1 MVVKAAD
8 IAIVRLGDGA
18 LSLEQ
23 IVAVARHGARL
34 EFSEE
39 YERRVE
45 AASALVDT
53 FLDENRVIYGVT
65 TGFGDNYK
73 KTIDPADARKLQ
85 ENIIISHAVSIG
97 APLPDE
103 QVRAIQVVMLAQ
115 LGQGHSGTALTT
127 LELIRQLLNV
137 GVSPVVPGEG
147 SVGYLAL
154 EAHMALVLIGRG
166 RAVVDGE
173 ILPGAEALRRKGLAP
188 VVLKAKEGL
197 TLTNGIASVTGIASL
212 VAHDAQRLSLT
223 ADVVGALSFEAL
235 RGTTRAYDARVQALR
250 RHPEQAAAA
259 RNLLRILEGSSLAE
273 RHRDHRV
280 QDPYL
285 LRAMPQLH
293 GAVKRSF
300 ADASRVVEE
309 ALESVGDNPVLFGDG
324 RGGGDAVMVG
334 NFDATFVGLATDG
347 IKAAAAVL
355 AQHSERRTDR
365 MVNSAF
371 SELPPFLAPD
381 PGLNNGLMIPQYTA
395 AALVMEMR
403 GEVSPASV
411 DSVPTSANQEDPVSN
426 AYLATQQAYRAM
438 HKLTYILAIEVVA
451 AAQAVDLLD
460 LPHQSSPALQGVRQ
474 LVRTEIPFAAE
485 DREFGEDIVKAAE
498 MLVSDALLDMVE
510 STIGPL
516 E

>member
-1 MVVKAAD
+1 MAVRAPH
-8 IAIVRLGDGA
+8 IAVVRLGDGA

-23 IVAVARHGARL
+23 IVAVARHGARV
-34 EFSEE
+34 EFSDE

-73 KTIDPADARKLQ
+73 ETIDPADARKLQ
-85 ENIIISHAVSIG
+85 ENIIISHAVSVG
-97 APLPDE
+97 APIPDE
-103 QVRAIQVVMLAQ
+103 QVRAIQLVMLAQ
-115 LGQGHSGTALTT
+115 LGQGHSGTALAT
-127 LELIRQLLNV
+127 LELIRQLLNM
-137 GVSPVVPGEG
+137 GISPAVPGEG

-173 ILPGAEALRRKGLAP
+173 VLSGAEALRHAGLEP

-212 VAHDAQRLSLT
+212 VAYDARRLSLT
-223 ADVVGALSFEAL
+223 ADVVGSLSFEAL

-259 RNLLRILEGSSLAE
+259 RNLLRILEDSPLAE

-300 ADASRVVEE
+300 ADASCVVEE

-324 RGGGDAVMVG
+324 QGGGEAVMVG
-334 NFDATFVGLATDG
+334 NFDATFVGLAMDG
-347 IKAAAAVL
+347 TKAAAAVL

-371 SELPPFLAPD
+371 SELPPFLAPN

-403 GEVSPASV
+403 GEVSPATV

-426 AYLATQQAYRAM
+426 AYLATQQAFRAM
-438 HKLTYILAIEVVA
+438 HKLNYVLAIELVA
-451 AAQAVDLLD
+451 AAQAVDLLG
-460 LPHQSSPALQGVRQ
+460 LPQQSSPVLLGVRR
-474 LVRTEIPFAAE
+474 LVRTVIPFAE
-485 DREFGEDIVKAAE
+485 VDREFGDDLEKAAE
-498 MLVSDALLDMVE
+498 MLASNELLGVVE
-510 STIGPL
+510 SAIGPL